1 MSGRA
6 HVDGRGGDA
15 KMGWGNPKR
24 TEGVWGQGGGGVRG
38 GGRIA
43 HVYDGALKCVSYFC
57 RRRLCPATCGHLG

>member
-15 KMGWGNPKR
+15 QMGWGNPKL
-24 TEGVWGQGGGGVRG
+24 TEGVRG

-43 HVYDGALKCVSYFC
+43 HVYDGALKCFSFSFPIAVDIDSA
-57 RRRLCPATCGHLG
+57 PQHAVI